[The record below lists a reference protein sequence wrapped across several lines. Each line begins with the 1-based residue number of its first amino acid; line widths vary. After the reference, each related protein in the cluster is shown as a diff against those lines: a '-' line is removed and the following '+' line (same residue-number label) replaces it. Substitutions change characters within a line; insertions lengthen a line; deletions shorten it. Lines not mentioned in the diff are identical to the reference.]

1 MHWQPMCPIGHC
13 MPTKKIKPCM
23 IVHAEHVL
31 DSDFGP
37 VLDLVRK
44 KDYSERFREAQF
56 EISKSG

>member
-1 MHWQPMCPIGHC
+1 
-13 MPTKKIKPCM
+13 M